1 MLQASSGRKGK
12 KTARTKFTKPGRSLL
27 AEPCTG
33 RLNSGALYV
42 NYPPYQHILGGAII
56 KERFHRHSVSN
67 IGVPYH
73 EEEEGMDGGGRWLG
87 KLAIGEH
94 R

>member
-1 MLQASSGRKGK
+1 MDTLCP
-12 KTARTKFTKPGRSLL
+12 TL
-27 AEPCTG
+27 
-33 RLNSGALYV
+33 
-42 NYPPYQHILGGAII
+42 
-56 KERFHRHSVSN
+56 VS
-67 IGVPYH
+67 PYH